1 MSSFLAR
8 VCCAALIACNCGAIP
23 PAWSDWYFRGTP
35 NAWGCSAMREAGGGT
50 FTIRAAFAGEQQPAR
65 FKLDRACDWR
75 DSAPPQDYHVEDF
88 ASYDISFNPA
98 TRQITLA
105 KLSAQE
111 WVLRGTFNNWSALPL
126 TRRGDARYEAKGV
139 VFAGADPR
147 FKVDRF
153 GDWRESYP
161 AQDYRV
167 SAGTYDIVFDAAAR
181 RITLQAVGETWYFR
195 GTPNN
200 WAATPMLRTMAG
212 WELRAVE
219 FGAGS
224 GCRFKADRYADWRD
238 SFPAQDY
245 VVACGK
251 RYDIRF
257 FDNPRRLEVV
267 EVVSNQAPVIRVS
280 AAPGAY
286 RSPQQ
291 VTIDVSDDSD
301 PSPSVRYSLDGSEPS
316 IAYARGTV
324 LSIADTVASG
334 PDARLRVRAT
344 DSQGASSGFSGD
356 YTIDTTAPPAKGRPL
371 GGDFREDT
379 IYFVLTARYYDGDPS
394 NNRGGSQHEK
404 SGNAKY
410 DDPMFRGDFK
420 GLIAKLD
427 YIKALGFSAI
437 WITPVVLNRSDYD
450 YHGYHG
456 YDFNQVDKRLESP
469 GATYQDLI
477 DAAHAK
483 GIKVVQDVV
492 YNHTSRFGA
501 RGLHTVKYFG
511 IEDAQWD
518 WYYDSYNPSFTY
530 DGLSIEPISGKAHY
544 NGDLWSV
551 QQPPGVDCPNWG
563 KPTNGSSPEGY
574 RLYYCQWPGLLQPEI
589 SGLFPY
595 PLFHKGWLKNWE
607 DQTAQ
612 TGTIHEDLP
621 DLNTENKA
629 VQDYL
634 IGAYNRYIDM
644 GVDAFRIDTAKHI
657 SRNTFNR
664 RFIPAAKERAIAMHG
679 DKGKDFFMF
688 GEVGS
693 FVHEVWNKGVA
704 PLSAPFYTWKERA
717 AYSADD
723 EQAANEAWT
732 FELNQGTANRPT
744 SDSALLRG
752 NDYHAPDTS
761 RASGMA
767 VIDMAMHMNF
777 GDAGGAFNKRWDDPA
792 YHDATWN
799 VVYVDSHDYGPNKS
813 SSRYAGGTEAWAENM
828 SLMWTFRGIPTLL
841 YGSEIEFKK
850 GVTLDCGPS
859 CPLDTTGRAY
869 FGAHLEGSVVAADF
883 GEVASASGP
892 VATTLAQPLARHVQ
906 RLNQIRRAVPALQK
920 GQYST
925 EGVSGALAFK
935 RRYTD
940 AATDS
945 FAVVTI
951 SGGAAFS
958 GIPNGIYKDVVT
970 GEARTVGGGS
980 LTVELSGKGNL
991 RVFVLD
997 TAKTPAPGKIGSDG
1011 PYLH

>member
-1 MSSFLAR
+1 M
-8 VCCAALIACNCGAIP
+8 P
-23 PAWSDWYFRGTP
+23 YAWSDWYFRGTP
-35 NAWGCSAMREAGGGT
+35 NAWGCSAMGDAGGGT
-50 FTIRAAFAGEQQPAR
+50 FTLRATFKGEQTPAR

-75 DSAPPQDYHVEDF
+75 DSAPAQDYPVEDF
-88 ASYDISFNPA
+88 ATYDISFDPA
-98 TRQITLA
+98 TRRISVA
-105 KLSAQE
+105 K
-111 WVLRGTFNNWSALPL
+111 V
-126 TRRGDARYEAKGV
+126 
-139 VFAGADPR
+139 
-147 FKVDRF
+147 
-153 GDWRESYP
+153 
-161 AQDYRV
+161 
-167 SAGTYDIVFDAAAR
+167 AAPE
-181 RITLQAVGETWYFR
+181 QWYFR

-200 WAATPMLRTMAG
+200 WGTTPMARSALG
-212 WELRAVE
+212 WELKAVD
-219 FGAGS
+219 FQGAS
-224 GCRFKADRYADWRD
+224 GCRFKVDHYGDWRD
-238 SFPAQDY
+238 NFPAQDY
-245 VVACGK
+245 NVACGK

-257 FDNPRRLEVV
+257 YDNPRRLEVAV
-267 EVVSNQAPVIRVS
+267 AGVSP
-280 AAPGAY
+280 P
-286 RSPQQ
+286 P
-291 VTIDVSDDSD
+291 D
-301 PSPSVRYSLDGSEPS
+301 PSP
-316 IAYARGTV
+316 
-324 LSIADTVASG
+324 
-334 PDARLRVRAT
+334 
-344 DSQGASSGFSGD
+344 
-356 YTIDTTAPPAKGRPL
+356 PPPPQPVAKGKPL

-379 IYFVLTARYYDGDPS
+379 IYFVLTARFYDGDPS
-394 NNRGGSQHEK
+394 NNRGGNQHDK

-410 DDPMFRGDFK
+410 NDPMFRGDFK

-427 YIKALGFSAI
+427 YVKALGFSAI

-477 DAAHAK
+477 DVAHEK
-483 GIKVVQDVV
+483 GIKIVQDVV

-511 IEDAQWD
+511 IEDTQWD

-544 NGDLWSV
+544 NGDVWSV

-563 KPTNGSSPEGY
+563 KPTNWSSPEGY
-574 RLYYCQWPGLLQPEI
+574 RLYHCQWPGLLQPDI

-644 GVDAFRIDTAKHI
+644 GVDAFRIDTAKHV
-657 SRNTFNR
+657 SRTTFNR
-664 RFIPAAKERAIAMHG
+664 RFIPAARQRAIATHG
-679 DKGKDFFMF
+679 DKGKDFFLF

-704 PLSAPFYTWKERA
+704 PLSAPFYTWQERQS
-717 AYSADD
+717 YSADD
-723 EQAANEAWT
+723 ELAANEAWT
-732 FELNQGTANRPT
+732 FELNQGSANQPT
-744 SDSALLRG
+744 SDNALLRG
-752 NDYHAPDTS
+752 NEYHAPDTA

-777 GDAGGAFNKRWDDPA
+777 GDAGGAFNKRWDDPV

-813 SSRYAGGTEAWAENM
+813 GSRYAGGTDAWAENM

-850 GVTLDCGPS
+850 GVTLDCGPT
-859 CPLDTTGRAY
+859 CPLETTGRAY
-869 FGAHLEGSVVAADF
+869 FGAHLEGSVTAADF
-883 GEVASASGP
+883 GEVASASGQI
-892 VATTLAQPLARHVQ
+892 AATLAQPLARHVQ

-940 AATDS
+940 AITDS
-945 FAVVTI
+945 FALVTI

-970 GEARTVGGGS
+970 GETRTVGSGS

-997 TAKTPAPGKIGSDG
+997 TPKTPAPGKIGVDG
-1011 PYLH
+1011 PYMR